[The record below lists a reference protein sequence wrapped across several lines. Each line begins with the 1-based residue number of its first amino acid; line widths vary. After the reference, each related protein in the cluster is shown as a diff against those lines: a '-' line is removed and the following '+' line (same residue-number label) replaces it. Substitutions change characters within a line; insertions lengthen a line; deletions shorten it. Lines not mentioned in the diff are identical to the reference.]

1 MMFITQD
8 IVLNFKTELLVWS
21 MYRSKIEEIQM
32 KSSMDSNSQQ
42 LIHNFQ
48 SLILMYL
55 FETLVSLD
63 LVEVLTHLY

>member
-8 IVLNFKTELLVWS
+8 IVLNLKTELLVWS